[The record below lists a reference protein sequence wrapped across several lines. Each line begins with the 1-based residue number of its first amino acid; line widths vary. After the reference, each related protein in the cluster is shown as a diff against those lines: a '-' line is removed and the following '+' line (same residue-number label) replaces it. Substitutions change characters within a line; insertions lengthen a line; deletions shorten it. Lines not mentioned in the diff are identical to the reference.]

1 MAKVSEVA
9 AATRAQPVIICD
21 YTPPRGGDPSLLDG
35 AKDLAAA
42 DFIAV
47 AYNPGKLVRADSAAA
62 ALALK
67 QRQGTDVI
75 FNLSPR
81 DMNKLALQSRLL
93 GAQLLG
99 LENVLVL
106 QGDPL
111 TGRDGTQAVS
121 EYTASGLIG
130 AIAALNQG
138 SDLKGSN
145 LRAPADFCIGAS
157 ADLNRG
163 VRAEA
168 ELTARKVAA
177 GAAYLVT
184 QPIFAASK
192 ARDFLEAC
200 AEVAGAP
207 LSIPVFWGLQLLR
220 ADGILFSNVPQPVLD
235 DLEKGR
241 DGIDIAAEIYA
252 EFVDAG
258 IDCIYLVAPIMK
270 GGARDYEAA
279 GKLLRRQVSGSR

>member
-1 MAKVSEVA
+1 MAKVTEIA
-9 AATRAQPVIICD
+9 ASARTQPVIVCD
-21 YTPPRGGDPSLLDG
+21 YTPPRGGDPALLDG

-62 ALALK
+62 AFAIT
-67 QRQGTDVI
+67 QRQGTGVI

-81 DMNKLALQSRLL
+81 DMNKLALQSRLV

-111 TGRDGTQAVS
+111 TERDGTNAVS

-138 SDLKGSN
+138 TDLKGSN
-145 LRAPADFCIGAS
+145 LRAPTNFCIGAS

-163 VRAEA
+163 VRTEA
-168 ELTARKVAA
+168 QLTARKVAA
-177 GAAYLVT
+177 GADYLVT
-184 QPIFAASK
+184 QPIFTASE
-192 ARDFLEAC
+192 ARDFFEAY

-220 ADGILFSNVPQPVLD
+220 ADGILFSNVPQAVLD

-241 DGIDIAAEIYA
+241 DGIDIAAELYA
-252 EFVDAG
+252 AFVDAG

-279 GKLLRRQVSGSR
+279 GALMHQVGR

>member
-1 MAKVSEVA
+1 MAKVTEIA
-9 AATRAQPVIICD
+9 AAARTQPVIICD
-21 YTPPRGGDPSLLDG
+21 YTPPRGGDPALLDG

-62 ALALK
+62 AFALK
-67 QRQGTDVI
+67 QHQGTDVI

-81 DMNKLALQSRLL
+81 DMNRLAVQSRLL
-93 GAQLLG
+93 GAQLVG

-111 TGRDGTQAVS
+111 TERDGASAVNA
-121 EYTASGLIG
+121 YTASGLIG
-130 AIAALNQG
+130 AIADLNQG
-138 SDLKGSN
+138 TDLKGST
-145 LRAPADFCIGAS
+145 LRAPTGFCIGAS

-163 VRAEA
+163 IRAEA

-177 GAAYLVT
+177 GANYIVT
-184 QPIFAASK
+184 QPIFAASE
-192 ARDFLEAC
+192 ARDFFEAY

-220 ADGILFSNVPQPVLD
+220 SDGVLFSNVPQSVLD

-241 DGIDIAAEIYA
+241 SGINIAAELYA
-252 EFVDAG
+252 EFVAAD
-258 IDCIYLVAPIMK
+258 IDCIYLIAPIMK

-279 GKLLRRQVSGSR
+279 GELLRRQIAEGR

>member
-192 ARDFLEAC
+192 ARLPRGLRGSRRRPALDSCLLGPPAAAC
-200 AEVAGAP
+200 RRH
-207 LSIPVFWGLQLLR
+207 PVQQRPAARPRRPGERPRRNRHRCRDLCRVRRRGHRLHLPRR
-220 ADGILFSNVPQPVLD
+220 ADHERRRPRLR
-235 DLEKGR
+235 GR
-241 DGIDIAAEIYA
+241 RE
-252 EFVDAG
+252 
-258 IDCIYLVAPIMK
+258 AP
-270 GGARDYEAA
+270 
-279 GKLLRRQVSGSR
+279 S

>member
-1 MAKVSEVA
+1 MAKVTEIA
-9 AATRAQPVIICD
+9 AAASRERPAIICD
-21 YTPPRGGDPSLLDG
+21 YTPPRGGDPALLDG
-35 AKDLAAA
+35 ARDLAAA

-62 ALALK
+62 ALAIK

-81 DMNKLALQSRLL
+81 DMNRLALQTRLV

-99 LENVLVL
+99 LENVLVI
-106 QGDPL
+106 QGDAL
-111 TGRDGTQAVS
+111 TERDGAAAVNA
-121 EYTASGLIG
+121 YTASGLAA

-138 SDLKGSN
+138 TDLKGSN
-145 LRAPADFCIGAS
+145 LRAPTDFCIGAS

-177 GAAYLVT
+177 GAHYLVT
-184 QPIFAASK
+184 QPIFAASE
-192 ARDFLEAC
+192 ARDFLEAY

-207 LSIPVFWGLQLLR
+207 LAIPVFWGLQLLR
-220 ADGILFSNVPQPVLD
+220 ADGVLFSNVPQPVLD
-235 DLEKGR
+235 GLQQGR
-241 DGIDIAAEIYA
+241 DGVDIAAELYA
-252 EFVDAG
+252 GFVEAG
-258 IDCIYLVAPIMK
+258 IDCFYLVAPIMK

-279 GKLLRRQVSGSR
+279 GALMRQVGR

>member
-1 MAKVSEVA
+1 MAKVTEIA
-9 AATRAQPVIICD
+9 AGSHTQPVIVCD
-21 YTPPRGGDPSLLDG
+21 YTPPRGGDPALLDG
-35 AKDLAAA
+35 AKDLADA

-62 ALALK
+62 ALAIK
-67 QRQGTDVI
+67 QRQSTDVI

-81 DMNKLALQSRLL
+81 DMNKLALQSRLV

-111 TGRDGTQAVS
+111 TERDGAIAVG

-130 AIAALNQG
+130 AIAAMNQG
-138 SDLKGSN
+138 TDLKGSN
-145 LRAPADFCIGAS
+145 LRGPTAFCIGAA

-163 VRAEA
+163 VRTEA
-168 ELTARKVAA
+168 ALTARKVAA
-177 GAAYLVT
+177 GANYLVT
-184 QPIFAASK
+184 QPVFAASE
-192 ARDFLEAC
+192 ARDFREAY

-220 ADGILFSNVPQPVLD
+220 ADGVLFSNVPHPVLD
-235 DLEKGR
+235 ALQNGR
-241 DGIDIAAEIYA
+241 DGVDIAAELHA

-258 IDCIYLVAPIMK
+258 IDSIYLISPIMK
-270 GGARDYEAA
+270 GGARDYQAA
-279 GKLLRRQVSGSR
+279 GALMRQIGR

>member
-1 MAKVSEVA
+1 MAKVTDVA
-9 AATRAQPVIICD
+9 FSKRDGPAIICD
-21 YTPPRGGDPSLLDG
+21 YTPPRGGDPALLDG

-42 DFIAV
+42 DYIAV

-62 ALALK
+62 ALAIK
-67 QRQGTDVI
+67 QRFGTDVV

-81 DMNKLALQSRLL
+81 DMNKLALQSRLA

-111 TGRDGTQAVS
+111 TERDGAAAVN
-121 EYTASGLIG
+121 EYTASGLVAG
-130 AIAALNQG
+130 IAAMNQG
-138 SDLKGSN
+138 TDLKGSN
-145 LRAPADFCIGAS
+145 LRAPTDFCIGAS

-177 GAAYLVT
+177 GAHFLVT
-184 QPIFAASK
+184 QPIFAASE
-192 ARDFLEAC
+192 AREFLEAY
-200 AEVAGAP
+200 AEVAGSP

-220 ADGILFSNVPQPVLD
+220 ADGVLFSNVPRPVLD

-241 DGIDIAAEIYA
+241 DGVEIAAELYA
-252 EFVDAG
+252 EFASNG
-258 IDCIYLVAPIMK
+258 IDCMYLVAPIMK

-279 GKLLRRQVSGSR
+279 GALMRQVGR